1 METMQDRTY
10 IDRYGVKI
18 TMDWSLVRSMSEAE
32 RQQRRENFNRLAQEI
47 RLKYARRAA
56 AQAAQ

>member
-32 RQQRRENFNRLAQEI
+32 RQQRRDNFNRLAQEI

>member
-1 METMQDRTY
+1 MEKMQDVTY
-10 IDRYGVKI
+10 IDRWGVKI

-32 RQQRRENFNRLAQEI
+32 RQQRRDNFNRLAQEI

>member
-1 METMQDRTY
+1 MEKMQDVTY

-32 RQQRRENFNRLAQEI
+32 RQQRRDNFNRLAQEI

>member
-1 METMQDRTY
+1 MEKMQDVTY

-32 RQQRRENFNRLAQEI
+32 RQQRRDNFNRLAQEI

-56 AQAAQ
+56 TQAAQ

>member
-1 METMQDRTY
+1 MEKMQDVTY

-18 TMDWSLVRSMSEAE
+18 TLDWSLVRSMSEAE
-32 RQQRRENFNRLAQEI
+32 RQQRRDNFNRLAQEI
-47 RLKYARRAA
+47 RLKYAKRAA

>member
-1 METMQDRTY
+1 MEKMQDRTY

-32 RQQRRENFNRLAQEI
+32 RQQRRDNFNRLAQEI
-47 RLKYARRAA
+47 RLKYAKRAA
-56 AQAAQ
+56 VQAAQ